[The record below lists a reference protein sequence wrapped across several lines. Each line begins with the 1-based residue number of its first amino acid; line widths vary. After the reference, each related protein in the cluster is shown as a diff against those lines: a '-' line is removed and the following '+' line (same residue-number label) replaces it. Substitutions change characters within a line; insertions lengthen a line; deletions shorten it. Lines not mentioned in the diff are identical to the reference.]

1 MDSITEDVLW
11 KGKVQRM
18 YEVNLSNR
26 VRSAGGLV
34 AFRAVC

>member
-1 MDSITEDVLW
+1 MDSITQDVLW
-11 KGKVQRM
+11 RGKVQGI
-18 YEVNLSNR
+18 YEVNLSSR